1 MSRNRR
7 AQRTLT
13 MALALVA
20 CFQTLASSAQVNDEA
35 SKDGQAPQGIRDSAV
50 DRANAEGLAQL
61 KDPGDYLRADEQDI
75 DKWREMKF
83 GLFVHWGPISI
94 LGAPIGWSRGGERR
108 GWRGKGHVPVEVYDN
123 LYKRFNPAEFNAD
136 QWVQMAKAA
145 GMKYMVFVCKHHDG
159 FCMFDSK
166 LTDYKITNTPFKRDI
181 FGELADACH
190 KAGLK
195 LGFYYSLPDWYHVDY
210 RTENHQRYIEYMHGQ
225 VRELCSNYGKID
237 IVWWDGLGGSAKDWD
252 MHNLFRMIRQLQPHV
267 IINSRGGL
275 PGDHQTA
282 EQKIGKPEF
291 NRPWEANMTLGTR
304 WAWIPNDKIKPL
316 RQCIQTLVRI
326 VGGDGN
332 YLLDVGPMADGRIEP
347 GQVARLNEMGRW
359 LHSYGDSIYA
369 TRGGPFIPGSWGAST
384 RRGNT
389 VYLHVMSWPEDTMI
403 LPPIAHR
410 IIESSVL
417 TGGMVNVKQTDK
429 AIEVS
434 IPKAQRRE
442 LDTIIVLELDGPASE
457 IAPLPLPLSSLTA
470 GKSIKA
476 SSTLFDPRPPH
487 ADPANA
493 VDDDV
498 FTRWAAD
505 TGTKQAWLEID
516 LGVATTFNRARISE
530 EFDRVQ
536 EFELQYKDGDQWRTF
551 ANGTTIGPNH
561 SSQFES
567 VTARH
572 VRLNILK
579 ASDAP
584 TIWEFQLFAPRE

>member
-1 MSRNRR
+1 MSQSGST
-7 AQRTLT
+7 QRIPAVWLG
-13 MALALVA
+13 LAVCL
-20 CFQTLASSAQVNDEA
+20 LAAPSIAQVDDEGLE
-35 SKDGQAPQGIRDSAV
+35 DGQAPQGIRDSAV
-50 DRANAEGLAQL
+50 DRANAEALAQL
-61 KDPGDYLRADEQDI
+61 KGPKDHLRANEQDV

-83 GLFVHWGPISI
+83 GLFIHWGPISLI
-94 LGAPIGWSRGGERR
+94 GKPIGWSRGGERR
-108 GWRGKGHVPVEVYDN
+108 GWHGSGPVPVEIYDN
-123 LYKRFNPAEFNAD
+123 LYKRFDPVKFNAD
-136 QWVQMAKAA
+136 QWVQMAQAA

-181 FGELADACH
+181 FGELAAACH
-190 KAGLK
+190 EAGLK
-195 LGFYYSLPDWYHVDY
+195 LGFYYSLPDWYHPDY

-252 MHNLFRMIRQLQPHV
+252 MPNLVRMIRKLQPHV

-275 PGDHQTA
+275 PGDHQTT
-282 EQKIGKPEF
+282 EQMIGKPEF

-347 GQVARLNEMGRW
+347 GQIARLKEMGQW

-384 RRGNT
+384 RKGNT
-389 VYLHVMSWPEDTMI
+389 IYLHVMSWPEDAI
-403 LPPIAHR
+403 VLPPIAHR
-410 IIESSVL
+410 IIESTVL
-417 TGGMVNVKQTDK
+417 TGGTVNVKQTEK

-434 IPKAQRRE
+434 APKAQRRE
-442 LDTIIVLELDGPASE
+442 LDTIIVLELDGPASD
-457 IAPLPLPLSSLTA
+457 IAPLPLPFSSLTA
-470 GKSIKA
+470 DKKGRSASNTLKS
-476 SSTLFDPRPPH
+476 PPPH
-487 ADPANA
+487 HDPDRA
-493 VDDDV
+493 VDDNM
-498 FTRWAAD
+498 FTRWATDA
-505 TGTKQAWLEID
+505 GTTQAWLEVD
-516 LGVATTFNRARISE
+516 LGQPTTFNRARISE

-536 EFELQYKDGDQWRTF
+536 EFELQYKAGNEWTTF
-551 ANGTTIGPNH
+551 AQGTSIGSAY
-561 SSQFES
+561 SSVFEP
-567 VTARH
+567 VTARY

-579 ASDAP
+579 ATEGP
-584 TIWEFQLFAPRE
+584 TIWEFRLFAPKK